1 MRLRKNKSAQV
12 KALAEDQR
20 RTAKSR
26 LGAFEVSLL
35 EVASDS
41 SVSIADGSQF
51 KELNIIFE
59 EDFGT
64 GDTISNFSLSD
75 IFGDT
80 STIVESALQS
90 HETSLFVTNSSGEE
104 FNASFNEGG
113 QISVGAAVPEA
124 STYATSLDS
133 WRSPLHSAAK
143 RDKKPFIS
151 AELPNSGSSFFCV
164 TNAHPVSNISEKLK
178 NFSHSAKKQ
187 GENKTNSQ
195 ERK

>member
-1 MRLRKNKSAQV
+1 MNSVIYGNILYNVNGGRYIGENNLAVANFDNIKVNSASSV
-12 KALAEDQR
+12 KFG
-20 RTAKSR
+20 S
-26 LGAFEVSLL
+26 AFEVSLL
-35 EVASDS
+35 EVTSDS

-124 STYATSLDS
+124 STYATILGFMALAIAL
-133 WRSPLHSAAK
+133 RRKK
-143 RDKKPFIS
+143 R
-151 AELPNSGSSFFCV
+151 
-164 TNAHPVSNISEKLK
+164 
-178 NFSHSAKKQ
+178 
-187 GENKTNSQ
+187 
-195 ERK
+195 